1 MSNGTG
7 PVLVR
12 FENLPP
18 SPTDR
23 HESLQLRPGS
33 PVQAHHLLHFE
44 AINPNTHPSM
54 RQ

>member
-23 HESLQLRPGS
+23 HGSLQLTPWITG
-33 PVQAHHLLHFE
+33 A
-44 AINPNTHPSM
+44 AAPSFTL
-54 RQ
+54 